1 MQFVTET
8 ITPDKAMQYLKT
20 IESNRPVSRVF
31 VRSYAD
37 TMRKGKWLLNGV
49 PIIFDN
55 EGHLIDGQHRLHAV
69 IEADIPVKFD
79 VARGASPDAFTTYDC
94 GRHRNLSQL
103 IAMQGV
109 KNYTLTAAI
118 VASNRSLVTTGRLQ
132 ANNAKGSQQKKLT
145 NDDYYEIFSLDPSGY
160 ERVAAIITNISDGKT
175 RMLSGS
181 WSGGMYYY
189 LTHVGGYDEGFVND
203 FFNDVYFQTDNIPVV
218 KKLRNMLQKAAMSEK
233 KYKAEMLWALL
244 AKTWNF
250 YVKGECPTRIV
261 FDSERE
267 ELPRLKLKQ

>member
-8 ITPDKAMQYLKT
+8 ITPEKATQYLQTNTK
-20 IESNRPVSRVF
+20 NRPLSRIF

-55 EGHLIDGQHRLHAV
+55 EGRLIDGQHRLQAV
-69 IEADIPVKFD
+69 VEAGIPVKFD

-103 IAMQGV
+103 IGMQGV

-145 NDDYYEIFSLDPSGY
+145 NDDYYEIFSLDPAGY

-189 LTHVGGYDEGFVND
+189 LTHVGGYSEECVSD
-203 FFNDVYFQTDNIPVV
+203 FFKDVYFLTNNSPVV
-218 KKLRNMLQKAAMSEK
+218 MKLRNMLQKAAMSEK

-261 FDSERE
+261 FDPEKE
-267 ELPRLKLKQ
+267 ALPKLKLKQ